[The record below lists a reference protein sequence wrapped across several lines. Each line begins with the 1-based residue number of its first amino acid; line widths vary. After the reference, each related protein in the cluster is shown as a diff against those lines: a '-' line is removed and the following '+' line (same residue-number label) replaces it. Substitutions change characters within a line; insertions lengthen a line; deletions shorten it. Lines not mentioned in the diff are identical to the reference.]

1 MRGFRVC
8 LQNDSSAA
16 PSTRPHRASLRGA
29 VCTKRRS
36 ESESD
41 CAGSTVLLSPPATTA
56 RTTSIR
62 ASPAT
67 ASTAA
72 SWPKVRDRSAPT
84 YELGDLLLSTLK
96 LSPVQ
101 PTERRTKR
109 SQSLGV
115 LALELSLALT
125 AWLTLARGGLPP
137 RVHDVVG
144 GTLLVSSAGAC
155 YLSVCHVLRRLPGTK
170 RVGGLLLDRSNP
182 RSWPHEKRRLLLEVC
197 TWMASV
203 LSLYTASHSG
213 WIAIGT
219 GAMAAAVLAFVSDFL
234 AASLHLL
241 ETRLDPQQMRG
252 IGGMLWLKVAL
263 SYVCVGYII
272 SDTGRKLHSY
282 VFGEEEEMQQ
292 QFQSVDQLVFNYLLI
307 TLVGTSLIIASE
319 LLLLCAPTRRA
330 GIVLQG
336 RIVGARKNWERHPLR
351 SLVEVTGTF
360 GATTLYCS
368 TTKDML
374 LSLQLGTCCGVLLI
388 LSSELLASA
397 SRPRFVSPPSPQAA
411 VEMPADH
418 WVKLIPVVVM
428 MLYFLFQVYAAIVRA
443 ANVPSSSLTLMLS
456 FIAVAAITLTV
467 LALSG
472 RKPSLVEL
480 ARIGR
485 RLAARIC
492 VGIITLVAPKVSYG
506 LPGVLFS
513 CVLSAFCIA
522 FSRECWDD
530 IEVNEGAQLKEIACA
545 PPQPADIPSI
555 STESKVCPSESW
567 SDRALSFV
575 KERYPHLYK
584 RVKWTFVGI
593 MVVSTLDMCSTFFA
607 VINQDKLSL
616 SQFSA
621 INVVVSASVGY
632 LTSPAP
638 YELHPAVLLNTGV
651 KQFKNKWVV
660 FPLHMFVETLVF
672 VGVFVGTF
680 AASSTVFSSL
690 TLAALSGIVVS
701 VGGHWVCSRL
711 HLTVGT
717 HMRMQ
722 LTATCAL
729 FFCLFLIT
737 YASMVS
743 LLSIYHYF
751 ESIEAAFCLASFAGI
766 FFLAASE
773 LFLMWEPTREVG
785 LLLQRRVTNAKT
797 NWRLEPLRSFL
808 ELFTWFAVICGSFA
822 LYDDLV
828 LALQLG
834 TFSGIAVTLSGEYFR
849 KNRSK
854 LIPWGQDLLADD
866 EVLAAPISPIGTP
879 CGNVAEP
886 TRARPLPVMLLFA
899 YIGSGTFQW
908 IFENMRS
915 LEVTVLLA
923 TIAGIAFLCF
933 ADMLVLFKPTRWAGV
948 ILQDR
953 FINVKQ
959 NWRGYPVRSFVEFGC
974 FMGVIY
980 GSYAIYQDLVVAVQV
995 GTLSGM
1001 LVTLG
1006 GEQLR
1011 NCARAMPLNEADR
1024 QEVEK
1029 TQILPLPV
1037 MSLLGLVGAVA
1048 FNIIYTHLRSIEV
1061 AFVLATTSG
1070 VIFALVGDMFVIW
1083 KPTRKVGMVLQER
1096 ILYFKQ
1102 NFSSHTRRSWMEV
1115 ASLCGGWYLS
1125 YDFLWPGD
1133 LLIAIQFGTTTG
1145 IVACVC
1151 GELTME
1157 YVAEAERRLIAGVS
1171 ARLAQDPQ
1179 RDSTFLNLPYE
1190 VQFEVAHFLT
1200 AEDLLVAR
1208 ATCHKINN
1216 MLKAESARFWLHAS
1230 LRRTIRDHR
1239 ERSRAHSISHRMGNR
1254 ARSLVYEAI
1263 TLVLPK
1269 IVGAR
1274 DPAQVLTSS
1283 NEVNRALK
1291 WVYLNAD
1298 WIRKQNLPQLV
1309 NEGEIEG
1316 SALISLSAGDVA
1328 FDVFRHMPDKSSL
1341 GIIITRNED
1350 FAIERVDVPR
1360 GVYDTIQRD
1369 PFSFVAAETLS
1380 TLEVFSNW
1388 HLTVVAFVTMTLIF
1402 IGQFSSDLLRA
1413 YVLPASFTW
1422 WGVR

>member
-1 MRGFRVC
+1 MLAIEVGIALTAGIALMR
-8 LQNDSSAA
+8 A
-16 PSTRPHRASLRGA
+16 
-29 VCTKRRS
+29 
-36 ESESD
+36 E
-41 CAGSTVLLSPPATTA
+41 LSP
-56 RTTSIR
+56 R
-62 ASPAT
+62 
-67 ASTAA
+67 
-72 SWPKVRDRSAPT
+72 
-84 YELGDLLLSTLK
+84 
-96 LSPVQ
+96 
-101 PTERRTKR
+101 
-109 SQSLGV
+109 V
-115 LALELSLALT
+115 LAL
-125 AWLTLARGGLPP
+125 
-137 RVHDVVG
+137 VG
-144 GTLLVSSAGAC
+144 GTLLVSCAGVC
-155 YLSVCHVLRRLPGTK
+155 YLSVCHVLRRISRTK
-170 RVGGLLLDRSNP
+170 HVAALLLDRSNP
-182 RSWPHEKRRLLLEVC
+182 RSWPREKRRLFLEVC
-197 TWMASV
+197 TWIASV
-203 LSLYTASHSG
+203 LSLYSASHSSWVAVCG
-213 WIAIGT
+213 GAIA
-219 GAMAAAVLAFVSDFL
+219 ALALAFVSDLL
-234 AASLHLL
+234 AAYLHLL

-272 SDTGRKLHSY
+272 SDTGTKLHTY
-282 VFGEEEEMQQ
+282 VFGEALEEEMQLE
-292 QFQSVDQLVFNYLLI
+292 FQSVDQLVFNYLLI
-307 TLVGTSLIIASE
+307 TLVGASLIITSE

-330 GIVLQG
+330 GIMLQG
-336 RIVGARKNWERHPLR
+336 RIVDARKNWELHPLR

-360 GATTLYCS
+360 GATTLYYS

-397 SRPRFVSPPSPQAA
+397 SRPHFVGPPSPQAA

-428 MLYFLFQVYAAIVRA
+428 VLYFFFQVYAAIVRA
-443 ANVPSSSLTLMLS
+443 ADVPSGSLTLMLG
-456 FIAVAAITLTV
+456 FIVVAAVTLTG

-480 ARIGR
+480 TRFGR

-492 VGIITLVAPKVSYG
+492 VGVITLVAPKVSAG

-513 CVLSAFCIA
+513 CGLSAFCIA

-530 IEVNEGAQLKEIACA
+530 IEVNEGAQLKEISCA
-545 PPQPADIPSI
+545 PPQITDISSVPSGA
-555 STESKVCPSESW
+555 PQSW
-567 SDRALSFV
+567 ATRALSYA
-575 KERYPHLYK
+575 KERNPHFYK

-593 MVVSTLDMCSTFFA
+593 MVVSTLDMCSTFYA
-607 VINQDKLSL
+607 VIHQNMVRVSL
-616 SQFSA
+616 SQYSA
-621 INVVVSASVGY
+621 INVVISASVGY
-632 LTSPAP
+632 LTSPDP
-638 YELHPAVLLNTGV
+638 YELHPVVLLHTGV
-651 KQFKNKWVV
+651 EQFKNKWFV

-729 FFCLFLIT
+729 LFCLFLIT

-751 ESIEAAFCLASFAGI
+751 DSIEAAFCLASFAGI

-785 LLLQRRVTNAKT
+785 LLLQRRVTNAKE
-797 NWRLEPLRSFL
+797 NWQLEPLRSFL
-808 ELFTWFAVICGSFA
+808 ELFTWFAVIYGSFA
-822 LYDDLV
+822 MYDDLV

-854 LIPWGQDLLADD
+854 LMPWGSSLLTSG
-866 EVLAAPISPIGTP
+866 EMINAPLSP
-879 CGNVAEP
+879 VAFDNIVEP
-886 TRARPLPVMLLFA
+886 SRARPLPIMLLFA

-959 NWRGYPVRSFVEFGC
+959 NWCEYPVRSFVEFGC

-980 GSYAIYQDLVVAVQV
+980 GSYAIYHDLVVAVQV

-1006 GEQLR
+1006 GEQVR
-1011 NCARAMPLNEADR
+1011 SRARALPLNEAEKK
-1024 QEVEK
+1024 EVEK

-1061 AFVLATTSG
+1061 AFVFATTSG

-1083 KPTRKVGMVLQER
+1083 KPTRKVGMILQER
-1096 ILYFKQ
+1096 ILYFKS
-1102 NFSSHTRRSWMEV
+1102 NFSGHTRRSWMEV

-1133 LLIAIQFGTTTG
+1133 LLVAIQFGTTTG

-1157 YVAEAERRLIAGVS
+1157 YVAEAERRLIASVS
-1171 ARLAQDPQ
+1171 ARLAENPQ
-1179 RDSTFLNLPYE
+1179 RDSAFLNLPYE

-1230 LRRTIRDHR
+1230 LRRTTRDHSNYR
-1239 ERSRAHSISHRMGNR
+1239 ERSRAHSISHRMGNH

-1274 DPAQVLTSS
+1274 DPGQVLTSN
-1283 NEVNRALK
+1283 NEANRALK
-1291 WVYLNAD
+1291 WVYLNAG
-1298 WIRKQNLPQLV
+1298 WIRKQNLPPLIKEDTDES
-1309 NEGEIEG
+1309 NT
-1316 SALISLSAGDVA
+1316 LISLTIGDVA
-1328 FDVFRHMPDKSSL
+1328 FDVFRHMPDKGSL

-1350 FAIERVDVPR
+1350 LTIERVQVPR

-1388 HLTVVAFVTMTLIF
+1388 HLTVVAFATMTLIF
-1402 IGQFSSDLLRA
+1402 IGQFSSDLLRE

>member
-1 MRGFRVC
+1 
-8 LQNDSSAA
+8 A
-16 PSTRPHRASLRGA
+16 
-29 VCTKRRS
+29 RS
-36 ESESD
+36 
-41 CAGSTVLLSPPATTA
+41 
-56 RTTSIR
+56 
-62 ASPAT
+62 
-67 ASTAA
+67 
-72 SWPKVRDRSAPT
+72 RS
-84 YELGDLLLSTLK
+84 
-96 LSPVQ
+96 
-101 PTERRTKR
+101 R
-109 SQSLGV
+109 GV
-115 LALELSLALT
+115 LALEAGLAL
-125 AWLTLARGGLPP
+125 ASWLALQRGGLSP
-137 RVHDVVG
+137 RVHDLVG
-144 GTLLVSSAGAC
+144 GILLVSSAGVC
-155 YLSVCHVLRRLPGTK
+155 YLGVCHALDKGAHTHRLGA
-170 RVGGLLLDRSNP
+170 LLLDRSNP
-182 RSWPHEKRRLLLEVC
+182 RSWPREKRRLFLEAC
-197 TWMASV
+197 TWIASV
-203 LSLYTASHSG
+203 LSL
-213 WIAIGT
+213 
-219 GAMAAAVLAFVSDFL
+219 DFL
-234 AASLHLL
+234 AAYLHLL
-241 ETRLDPQQMRG
+241 ETRLDPQQMSG

-263 SYVCVGYII
+263 SYACVGYII
-272 SDTGRKLHSY
+272 SDTGRTLHGY
-282 VFGEEEEMQQ
+282 VFGEEDQEEQEETEQ
-292 QFQSVDQLVFNYLLI
+292 LQSVDQLVFNYLLI

-336 RIVGARKNWERHPLR
+336 RIVDARKNWELHSLR
-351 SLVEVTGTF
+351 SLVEVAGTF
-360 GATTLYCS
+360 GATTLYYS
-368 TTKDML
+368 STKDTL
-374 LSLQLGTCCGVLLI
+374 LSLQLGTFCGVLLI

-397 SRPRFVSPPSPQAA
+397 SRPRFVSPLSPQAA

-428 MLYFLFQVYAAIVRA
+428 MLYFCSQVYAAIVRA
-443 ANVPSSSLTLMLS
+443 ASVPSSSLALMLC
-456 FIAVAAITLTV
+456 FIMVAAITLTG

-472 RKPSLVEL
+472 RRPSLMEL
-480 ARIGR
+480 GRFGR
-485 RLAARIC
+485 RLAAKIC
-492 VGIITLVAPKVSYG
+492 VAGITLIAPKVSHG
-506 LPGVLFS
+506 LPGVVFS
-513 CVLSAFCIA
+513 CGLSAFCIA

-530 IEVNEGAQLKEIACA
+530 IEVNEGGELKEIAA
-545 PPQPADIPSI
+545 TQP
-555 STESKVCPSESW
+555 W
-567 SDRALSFV
+567 SSRALHFV
-575 KERYPHLYK
+575 QERYPHFYK
-584 RVKWTFVGI
+584 RVRWTFVGI
-593 MVVSTLDMCSTFFA
+593 MIVSTLDMCSTFFTA
-607 VINQDKLSL
+607 INQDKLALSL
-616 SQFSA
+616 SQYSA
-621 INVVVSASVGY
+621 INVVISASVGY

-638 YELHPAVLLNTGV
+638 YEVHPAVVLQTGA

-672 VGVFVGTF
+672 AGVFVGTF

-729 FFCLFLIT
+729 LFCLFLIT

-751 ESIEAAFCLASFAGI
+751 DSIEAAFCLASFAGI

-785 LLLQRRVTNAKT
+785 LLLQRRVTNAKE
-797 NWRLEPLRSFL
+797 NWQLEPLRSFL

-822 LYDDLV
+822 MYDDLV

-854 LIPWGQDLLADD
+854 LIPWGRGLLTDGD
-866 EVLAAPISPIGTP
+866 P
-879 CGNVAEP
+879 N
-886 TRARPLPVMLLFA
+886 RARPLPVMLLFA

-933 ADMLVLFKPTRWAGV
+933 ADILVLFKPTRWAGV

-953 FINVKQ
+953 FINVKH
-959 NWRGYPVRSFVEFGC
+959 NWDTYPVRSFVEFGC

-980 GSYAIYQDLVVAVQV
+980 GSYAIYHDLIVAVQV

-1006 GEQLR
+1006 GEQVR
-1011 NCARAMPLNEADR
+1011 SCARALPLNEAAKK
-1024 QEVEK
+1024 EVEN

-1037 MSLLGLVGAVA
+1037 MGLLGLVGAVA

-1061 AFVLATTSG
+1061 AFVLATMSG

-1083 KPTRKVGMVLQER
+1083 KPTRKVGMIIQER
-1096 ILYFKQ
+1096 ILYFKV
-1102 NFSSHTRRSWMEV
+1102 NFSSHSRRSWMEV
-1115 ASLCGGWYLS
+1115 ISLCGGWYLS

-1133 LLIAIQFGTTTG
+1133 LLVAVQFGTTAG

-1157 YVAEAERRLIAGVS
+1157 YVAEAERRLVASVS
-1171 ARLAQDPQ
+1171 ARLSQDSQ

-1208 ATCHKINN
+1208 ATCHKVNN

-1230 LRRTIRDHR
+1230 LRRTHRDHSTQ
-1239 ERSRAHSISHRMGNR
+1239 ERSRVHSISHRMGNH
-1254 ARSLVYEAI
+1254 ARSLVFEAI

-1298 WIRKQNLPQLV
+1298 WIRKQSLPPLAK
-1309 NEGEIEG
+1309 EGDG
-1316 SALISLSAGDVA
+1316 QDRAVISLTAGDVA
-1328 FDVFRHMPDKSSL
+1328 FDVFRHMPDKTSL
-1341 GIIITRNED
+1341 GIIVTRNED

-1360 GVYDTIQRD
+1360 GIYDTIQRD

-1380 TLEVFSNW
+1380 TLAVFSHW
-1388 HLTVVAFVTMTLIF
+1388 HLTLVAFATMTLIF
-1402 IGQFSSDLLRA
+1402 IGQFSSDVLRA
-1413 YVLPASFTW
+1413 YVLPESFTW

>member
-1 MRGFRVC
+1 MRA
-8 LQNDSSAA
+8 AA
-16 PSTRPHRASLRGA
+16 P
-29 VCTKRRS
+29 
-36 ESESD
+36 
-41 CAGSTVLLSPPATTA
+41 
-56 RTTSIR
+56 
-62 ASPAT
+62 
-67 ASTAA
+67 
-72 SWPKVRDRSAPT
+72 WPKTSDRSAPT
-84 YELGDLLLSTLK
+84 YELGDLLLSALQ
-96 LSPVQ
+96 LAPPA
-101 PTERRTKR
+101 PTQQRGAR
-109 SQSLGV
+109 SQSRIV
-115 LALELSLALT
+115 LALEGILALA
-125 AWLTLARGGLPP
+125 AWLALKRGGLPP
-137 RVHDVVG
+137 RVHDLVG
-144 GTLLVSSAGAC
+144 SEKAQ
-155 YLSVCHVLRRLPGTK
+155 
-170 RVGGLLLDRSNP
+170 RVGELLLDRSNP
-182 RSWPHEKRRLLLEVC
+182 RSWPREKRRLFLEVC

-203 LSLYTASHSG
+203 LSLYIASHSS
-213 WIAIGT
+213 WIAVGV
-219 GAMAAAVLAFVSDFL
+219 GAAAAMALAFVSDLL
-234 AASLHLL
+234 AAYLHLL
-241 ETRLDPQQMRG
+241 ETRLDPLQMRG

-263 SYVCVGYII
+263 SYACVGYII
-272 SDTGRKLHSY
+272 SETGRTLHGY
-282 VFGEEEEMQQ
+282 VL
-292 QFQSVDQLVFNYLLI
+292 QSVDQLVFNYLLI
-307 TLVGTSLIIASE
+307 TLVGASLIIASE

-336 RIVGARKNWERHPLR
+336 RIVGARKNWELHSVR

-360 GATTLYCS
+360 GATTLYYS
-368 TTKDML
+368 TSKDML
-374 LSLQLGTCCGVLLI
+374 LSLQLGTFCGALLI

-397 SRPRFVSPPSPQAA
+397 SRPRFVSPPTPQPA

-418 WVKLIPVVVM
+418 WVKLIPVAVM
-428 MLYFLFQVYAAIVRA
+428 MLYFFVQVYAAIVRA
-443 ANVPSSSLTLMLS
+443 ANVPSSSLALMLC
-456 FIAVAAITLTV
+456 FICVAAVTLTV

-472 RKPSLVEL
+472 RKPSILEL
-480 ARIGR
+480 ARFGR
-485 RLAARIC
+485 RLGAKVC
-492 VGIITLVAPKVSYG
+492 VSGITLLASKASHG
-506 LPGVLFS
+506 LPGVVFS
-513 CVLSAFCIA
+513 CGLSAFCIA

-530 IEVNEGAQLKEIACA
+530 IEVNEEGQLREISC
-545 PPQPADIPSI
+545 
-555 STESKVCPSESW
+555 
-567 SDRALSFV
+567 V
-575 KERYPHLYK
+575 KERYPHFYK

-607 VINQDKLSL
+607 VINQDKFALSL
-616 SQFSA
+616 SQYSA
-621 INVVVSASVGY
+621 INVVISASVGY

-638 YELHPAVLLNTGV
+638 YELHPAILLQTGV

-690 TLAALSGIVVS
+690 TLAALSSIVVS

-711 HLTVGT
+711 HLTV
-717 HMRMQ
+717 
-722 LTATCAL
+722 
-729 FFCLFLIT
+729 
-737 YASMVS
+737 
-743 LLSIYHYF
+743 
-751 ESIEAAFCLASFAGI
+751 
-766 FFLAASE
+766 ASE

-785 LLLQRRVTNAKT
+785 ILLQRRVTNAKE
-797 NWRLEPLRSFL
+797 NWQLEPLRSFL

-822 LYDDLV
+822 MYDDLV

-854 LIPWGQDLLADD
+854 LIPWGGNLLSDAD
-866 EVLAAPISPIGTP
+866 VIAAPISPMGAS
-879 CGNVAEP
+879 CDN
-886 TRARPLPVMLLFA
+886 
-899 YIGSGTFQW
+899 W

-923 TIAGIAFLCF
+923 TVAGIAFLCF

-953 FINVKQ
+953 FINVKH
-959 NWRGYPVRSFVEFGC
+959 NWHAYPVRSFVEFGC

-980 GSYAIYQDLVVAVQV
+980 VQV

-1011 NCARAMPLNEADR
+1011 NCARALPLNDAEKE
-1024 QEVEK
+1024 EVEE

-1083 KPTRKVGMVLQER
+1083 KPTRKVGMILQER
-1096 ILYFKQ
+1096 ILYFKT
-1102 NFSSHTRRSWMEV
+1102 NFTSHARRSWMEI

-1125 YDFLWPGD
+1125 YVFFWPRD
-1133 LLIAIQFGTTTG
+1133 LLVAIQFGTTAG

-1157 YVAEAERRLIAGVS
+1157 YVAEVERRLVAGVS
-1171 ARLAQDPQ
+1171 ARLSQDSQ
-1179 RDSTFLNLPYE
+1179 KDSTFLNLPYE

-1200 AEDLLVAR
+1200 ADDLLVAR

-1216 MLKAESARFWLHAS
+1216 MLKA
-1230 LRRTIRDHR
+1230 D
-1239 ERSRAHSISHRMGNR
+1239 ISHRMGNR
-1254 ARSLVYEAI
+1254 ARSLVYEGI

-1283 NEVNRALK
+1283 TEVNRALK

-1298 WIRKQNLPQLV
+1298 WIRKQNLPPLAK
-1309 NEGEIEG
+1309 EGEDN
-1316 SALISLSAGDVA
+1316 ALVSLSAGDVA
-1328 FDVFRHMPDKSSL
+1328 FDVFRHMPDKNSL
-1341 GIIITRNED
+1341 GIIVTRAED

-1360 GVYDTIQRD
+1360 SVYDTIQRD

-1388 HLTVVAFVTMTLIF
+1388 HLT
-1402 IGQFSSDLLRA
+1402 FSSDLLRA

-1422 WGVR
+1422 WGVK